1 MSSRRLDAAKV
12 SIQITRDEQSNTYA
26 IMYMQTTIA
35 RGAVES
41 VLVAVRNML
50 LRLRV
55 AIFFAET
62 KVDEQYSATVL
73 ALAKQE
79 VARLQVAMNNIL

>member
-1 MSSRRLDAAKV
+1 M
-12 SIQITRDEQSNTYA
+12 
-26 IMYMQTTIA
+26 
-35 RGAVES
+35 ES